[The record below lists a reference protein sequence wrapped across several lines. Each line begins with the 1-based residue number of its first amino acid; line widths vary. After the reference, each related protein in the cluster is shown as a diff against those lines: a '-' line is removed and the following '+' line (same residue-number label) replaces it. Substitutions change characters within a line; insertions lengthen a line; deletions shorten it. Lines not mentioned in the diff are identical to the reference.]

1 MVVPDG
7 SPAPA
12 PAGADALAA
21 AVSERKPDAVFVFT
35 DDSEA
40 ADFWENRLAAE
51 GRSVFSSRAFFGNA
65 PSTRKADV
73 EAATALFFLARC
85 DRIVSVSE
93 ALPALV
99 ASAIGGAEWVRPD
112 GRMNSVGSFP
122 AWLVPLSVRGSMEVT
137 RSASG
142 PSWSA
147 P

>member
-1 MVVPDG
+1 MGRCTTVGVVVPDG

-93 ALPALV
+93 SLAALV
-99 ASAIGGAEWVRPD
+99 ASAIGGAEWVQVGAGSAGGA
-112 GRMNSVGSFP
+112 GRKPGATVSPMGK
-122 AWLVPLSVRGSMEVT
+122 AEV
-137 RSASG
+137 
-142 PSWSA
+142 
-147 P
+147 